1 MKIVRFTLLAV
12 TMAAVVV
19 TTGLASSAAAE
30 EASVKAVATGK
41 GRSFVFPVGPA
52 EAYLVGV
59 YSGTLYVDDGKGSLH
74 AASIVCPAT
83 AEGDLKKMT
92 RTGQGR
98 CILTDEEGNRVYARF
113 TCTGDMESCRGPFKI
128 VGGTGKFTGIT
139 GEGEMIS
146 RLEVE
151 QSTRVIGF
159 DTAEQQG
166 EGVAI
171 WPSLSYKIPSS
182 PNESDQ
188 NR

>member
-1 MKIVRFTLLAV
+1 M
-12 TMAAVVV
+12 
-19 TTGLASSAAAE
+19 
-30 EASVKAVATGK
+30 
-41 GRSFVFPVGPA
+41 
-52 EAYLVGV
+52 
-59 YSGTLYVDDGKGSLH
+59 DDGKGSLH

-113 TCTGDMESCRGPFKI
+113 TCTGDMGSCRGPFKI

-146 RLEVE
+146 RLQVE

-171 WPSLSYKIPSS
+171 WPSLSYKVAFIPK
-182 PNESDQ
+182 
-188 NR
+188 